1 MFKKPSLLYC
11 DGLQLLSSPTAA
23 LPLTRPRFGAAG
35 HRPWVTHSD
44 RTYATASD
52 SPDRT
57 YLWPNT
63 PTFTPYDVL
72 NLKRNAPYSKGR
84 YFELV
89 KIYHPDRPCNE
100 HPLCRNISPEVR
112 LQRYHIV
119 VSAHE
124 ILSDPDRRAAYDQ
137 FGTGWKHQPKRYNT
151 VADST
156 AEWGAYGPTI
166 YANATWEDWERW
178 HNRHGE
184 KQQNIVDHRTFTRL
198 VILLTL
204 FGVAVQASWISQL
217 NTGYE
222 QRLREVNEDSMRFLA
237 GRRQHTVQQM
247 PSNEARVQTFLIR
260 RDPTGTGL
268 KDEEHLVYEREL
280 SSRTGSS
287 GMSSSDLAGDRQQGS
302 ETLGT
307 AQLADAERSKRS
319 RGRSDLI

>member
-1 MFKKPSLLYC
+1 MFRKASLLCC
-11 DGLQLLSSPTAA
+11 DGLQLLSSSIAA
-23 LPLTRPRFGAAG
+23 LPHPRPSFGAAG
-35 HRPWVTHSD
+35 HGLWATHTN
-44 RTYATASD
+44 RTYATVSD
-52 SPDRT
+52 PPEHVYS
-57 YLWPNT
+57 WPST

-72 NLKRNAPYSKGR
+72 NLNRTAPYSKGR

-100 HPLCRNISPEVR
+100 HPLCQNITAEVR

-119 VSAHE
+119 VNAHE

-151 VADST
+151 VADAT
-156 AEWGAYGPTI
+156 AEWGPYGPTI

-184 KQQNIVDHRTFTRL
+184 KQQNVVDHRTFTRL

-204 FGVAVQASWISQL
+204 FGGAVQASWISQL

-222 QRLREVNEDSMRFLA
+222 QRLREVNEDSMRFLT

-247 PSNEARVQTFLIR
+247 PSNDARVQSFLIR
-260 RDPTGTGL
+260 RDPTGSGL
-268 KDEEHLVYEREL
+268 KNEEQPVYEREL

-287 GMSSSDLAGDRQQGS
+287 DVDLAGDRQEGL
-302 ETLGT
+302 ETVGT
-307 AQLADAERSKRS
+307 GQAAERSKDS
-319 RGRSDLI
+319 QDRSDPI